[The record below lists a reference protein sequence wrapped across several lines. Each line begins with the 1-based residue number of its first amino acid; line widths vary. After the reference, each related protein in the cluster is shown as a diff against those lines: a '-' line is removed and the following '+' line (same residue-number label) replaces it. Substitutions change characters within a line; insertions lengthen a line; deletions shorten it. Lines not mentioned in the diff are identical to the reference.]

1 MAGIISNKSVV
12 INGKS
17 VYTFSFIGGTI
28 AISTGGLQVSTA
40 LVAFPM
46 YGDANAAVMNISG
59 EEFIG
64 GNNNTPNKFE
74 CWAEGGKCYIRNNFS
89 GNMLVVYTEL
99 AVRKV

>member
-1 MAGIISNKSVV
+1 MAEFISNKSVV
-12 INGKS
+12 INSKS

-28 AISTGGLQVSTA
+28 AINTNGLQVSTA

-46 YGDANAAVMNISG
+46 YGDDNAVVMNISG

-89 GNMLVVYTEL
+89 SNMLVVYTEL